1 MACLAASLAFT
12 HWTPA
17 TPAPAPQLRQPKHL
31 LTVPPGRRAEL
42 PSLGALGST
51 HPSQEQPLLPATAT
65 LGEDRP
71 GGETSTNSGFVLPL
85 RTLFI
90 SGQKKKH
97 ILLLHIYSTDTHMT
111 LYTQRHTHD
120 TDTQTLHR
128 HTDTLDI
135 DIHTHILHGDRHT
148 HTHTHVLHRYTHTPH
163 TQTHH
168 VNTNVHFPHTHTILH
183 RCARAHTHTHTPFF
197 SFP

>member
-148 HTHTHVLHRYTHTPH
+148 HTHTCTPQIHAYSTYTDTPRKHKRTFSTHTH
-163 TQTHH
+163 
-168 VNTNVHFPHTHTILH
+168 NTPQM
-183 RCARAHTHTHTPFF
+183 RARTHTHTHTPFF